1 MTILFRFI
9 CGFNVGFEFG
19 GPEDN
24 FKFALS
30 LGIIEFAF
38 GVEDDDAKH

>member
-9 CGFNVGFEFG
+9 TGFNLGFEFG
-19 GPEDN
+19 GEGDS

-38 GVEDDDAKH
+38 GVDNEPEH